1 MSDILVVEANADIAE
16 GLRDNLELEGYSV
29 EIAADGD
36 AGLAAARASCPQMVI
51 LDLMLPRVDGF
62 HVLRRMRDEGLDMPV
77 LILSARADEMDK
89 VRGFR
94 LGADDYV
101 TKPFGLREL
110 LARVEALFRR
120 GRRVEGTDN
129 GRDGGRQVV
138 RFGDVEVDF
147 AGHVGRRAGE
157 PILFRPKELELL
169 RALLRAP
176 GRVVSRQR
184 LLQEVWGYATDVV
197 TRTVDTHVA
206 ELRRRVEHDPARPRH
221 IITVRKVGYMFRP

>member
-1 MSDILVVEANADIAE
+1 MSDILVVEDNADIAD

-29 EIAADGD
+29 EIAGDGE
-36 AGLAAARASCPQMVI
+36 AALAAIRGSRPQLVI
-51 LDLMLPRVDGF
+51 LDLMLPRIDGF
-62 HVLRRMRDEGLDMPV
+62 QVLRRMREEGHEMPV
-77 LILSARADEMDK
+77 LIVSARADEVDK

-94 LGADDYV
+94 IGADDYV

-110 LARVEALFRR
+110 LARVDALFRR
-120 GRRVEGTDN
+120 GRRSDAAREN
-129 GRDGGRQVV
+129 GQERIV

-147 AGHVGRRAGE
+147 GGHVGRRAGE
-157 PILFRPKELELL
+157 PIVFRPKELELL
-169 RALLRAP
+169 RALVRAP

-206 ELRRRVEHDPARPRH
+206 ELRRRVERDPARPQH